1 MENIK
6 LQLLLNCIEMQL
18 EWGPS
23 LNWQGKDFERL
34 NQLILDK
41 TKVSLSSSTL
51 RRLWGKVEYQH
62 QPSTTTLDT
71 LSQFAGFA
79 DWRAFTK
86 QHRSSSGASAAISK
100 HHNITA
106 HKHLWVIMFVSLIG
120 VAAAGY
126 SIYKWHNSQEIAKA
140 TNNDYLFNSKP
151 VTRDIP
157 NSIVFTY
164 DTHAAP
170 NDSVYIQQSWDNN
183 RRTKVDRA
191 LHYHTSIYYRPGF
204 YRAKLIVGKQVVKE
218 HPIIIATHKWLGLIA
233 QGGGV
238 PIYLNKKDFVKKH
251 ELNLSLADLTRMHSE
266 RLSNTATLEIY
277 NVGNFAP
284 TGLRGFS
291 FRAAIRSNISNLGDR
306 CHYMNI
312 VLISDGVPI
321 VIPLSEPGCVSEL
334 NLFNGQA
341 KVSGKLADLSGF
353 AADLNKWTDVTCKE
367 EKNSIMFFINN
378 KLAYQAELPKKALH
392 IIGIGFIMQG
402 GGNARNIVLT
412 SNQHTVFKEF

>member
-1 MENIK
+1 MDNIK

-34 NQLILDK
+34 NQLILNK

-62 QPSTTTLDT
+62 QPSITTLDT

-79 DWRAFTK
+79 DWRTFTK
-86 QHRSSSGASAAISK
+86 QHQTFPETSAAISN

-106 HKHLWVIMFVSLIG
+106 HKHFWIIMFVFLIG

-126 SIYKWHNSQEIAKA
+126 FIYMLHDSQNIVKA
-140 TNNDYLFNSKP
+140 TNNDYFFGSKP

-170 NDSVYIQQSWDNN
+170 NDSVYIQQSWDNK
-183 RRTKVDRA
+183 RRIKVDRA

-204 YRAKLIVGKQVVKE
+204 YKAKLIVGKQVVKE
-218 HPIIIATHKWLGLIA
+218 HPIILATHNWLGLIA
-233 QGGGV
+233 QGGDV

-251 ELNLSLADLTRMHSE
+251 ELSLSFADLTLMHSE

-284 TGLRGFS
+284 TALRGFS

-321 VIPLSEPGCVSEL
+321 VMPLSEPGCISEL
-334 NLFNGQA
+334 NLFNGQV

-353 AADLNKWTDVTCKE
+353 AADLNKWTDVMCKE
-367 EKNSIMFFINN
+367 ENNSIMFFINN
-378 KLAYQAELPKKALH
+378 KLAYQAALPKKDLH

-402 GGNARNIVLT
+402 GGSARKIVLT